1 MSKNNTEYAPK
12 KTGKFIAKIFL
23 GIFIAIIIVVLT
35 AFISAYFFFKNKIGK
50 INYINITSS
59 DIYID
64 ENVEDELSN
73 YRNIALLGIDARK
86 DTFGT
91 GNRSDCIMILSLNQ
105 KTNDI
110 KIISVYRDTYLDIDG
125 YGLDKVTHAYSYGGP
140 QLALSTLNKNLDL
153 NITEFVAINF
163 DTVRTTVDCVNGVT
177 IKIDSQEVKYIN
189 NYINSL
195 NKQFGTSSS
204 NITTPGTY
212 TLDGVQALAY
222 SRIRYTDGGDYKRTE
237 RMRDVLMAVFNKA
250 KTMKVSELNKLLDTI
265 LPHVSTNINQNE
277 IMNMI
282 PKIISFNVTNN
293 FGWPYNT
300 KGITKDRWYG
310 VPVDLE
316 SNVSQLHKDLFDE
329 KDYETTD
336 TVKEISKKIIKN
348 TGYTK

>member
-1 MSKNNTEYAPK
+1 MSKNNTEKTPK
-12 KTGKFIAKIFL
+12 KPGKLIAKIFL

-35 AFISAYFFFKNKIGK
+35 TFISAYFFLKNKVGK
-50 INYINITSS
+50 INYMNITSS
-59 DIYID
+59 DIYIN
-64 ENVEDELSN
+64 ENVENDLSD

-163 DTVRTTVDCVNGVT
+163 DTVRTAVNCVNGVT

-237 RMRDVLMAVFNKA
+237 RMRDVLMAVFDKA
-250 KTMKVSELNKLLDTI
+250 KTMKVSELNKLLDTM
-265 LPHVSTNINQNE
+265 LPHVSTNISQNE

-282 PKIISFNVTNN
+282 PKIVSFNVINN

-329 KDYETTD
+329 KDYEPTN
-336 TVKEISKKIIKN
+336 TVKEISEKIIKS